1 MQSDSLKSKWAELL
15 FEAVH
20 SPGFISEAYHAF
32 YGYSTGNQVLALW
45 QCRQRGIS
53 PGPISTYPGWQA
65 KGRQVK
71 RGEKGIE
78 LCMPVT
84 FKDKRPEVAGTD
96 DEGKTITAFVYKP
109 FWFVLSQTEGDPV
122 EPPAIPDWD
131 RARALEL
138 LGIIEVP
145 FEKLDGN
152 SLGYAAGQRIA
163 INPLNPMPHKT
174 TFHEVAH
181 ILLGHVTGGKI
192 SEGER
197 PPKNLREAEAE
208 SVALLCCESLGL
220 PGAEF
225 CRGYIQDWLAGEA
238 IPEKSAQKIFH
249 AADQILKAGHPTKG
263 EDTNASTERPAGEES
278 R

>member
-1 MQSDSLKSKWAELL
+1 MPA
-15 FEAVH
+15 A
-20 SPGFISEAYHAF
+20 
-32 YGYSTGNQVLALW
+32 
-45 QCRQRGIS
+45 GIS
-53 PGPISTYPGWQA
+53 PGPIATYPGWQA

-71 RGEKGIE
+71 KGEKALK

-84 FKDKRPEVAGTD
+84 GKRKAETE
-96 DEGKTITAFVYKP
+96 DEEDAAFTLFVYKP
-109 FWFVLSQTEGDPV
+109 FWFVLSQTEGEPV

-131 RARALEL
+131 RARALET
-138 LGIIEVP
+138 LGVTEVP
-145 FEKLDGN
+145 FEHLDGN
-152 SLGYAAGQRIA
+152 CLGYAEGLRIA

-181 ILLGHVTGGKI
+181 ILLGHVAGGKI
-192 SEGER
+192 SEAER

-225 CRGYIQDWLAGEA
+225 SRGYIQDWLAGEA

-249 AADQILKAGHPTKG
+249 AADQILKAGHPT
-263 EDTNASTERPAGEES
+263 A
-278 R
+278 